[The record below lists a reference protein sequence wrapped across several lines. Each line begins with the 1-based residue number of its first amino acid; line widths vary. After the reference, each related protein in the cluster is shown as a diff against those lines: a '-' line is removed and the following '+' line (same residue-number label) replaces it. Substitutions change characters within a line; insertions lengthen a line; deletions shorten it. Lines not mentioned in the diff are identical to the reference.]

1 VSVLLVDALNLF
13 TRHFVANPA
22 MSEHGHHVGGIV
34 GFLNGIRLINERFSP
49 SKIFV
54 IWESGGSPRRRAL
67 LPDYKSKRR
76 PQRLNRYYD
85 DEIPDTVQGRDNQI
99 SVIVEI
105 LKNTPICQMYVPEC
119 EADDVIGYMSRYCFS
134 EDKKIILSSDKDF
147 YQLLSEDVVIYSPT
161 KKKVVTHLDLIKEYR
176 ISAENFC
183 LAKSM
188 CGDSADNIPGV
199 KGAGFKTI
207 AKRFP
212 KMICDDTVT
221 IDEIIDISKK
231 FSSEKRSPK
240 VYSEIIKEKDTIR
253 RNWDLIY
260 LDAKNL
266 SYSQVKRISDTLD
279 TFDSRRD
286 KISTMRTLIRE
297 GIKTFDV
304 DRFFLSFNS
313 IRDKK

>member
-1 VSVLLVDALNLF
+1 MSVLLVDALNLF

-22 MSEHGHHVGGIV
+22 MSEHGYHVGGIV

-161 KKKVVTHLDLIKEYR
+161 KKKVVTHLDLIKEYK

-260 LDAKNL
+260 LDVKNL
-266 SYSQVKRISDTLD
+266 SYTQVKRISDTLD

>member
-22 MSEHGHHVGGIV
+22 MSEHGYHVGGIV

-161 KKKVVTHLDLIKEYR
+161 KKKVVTHLDLIKEYK

-260 LDAKNL
+260 LDVKNL
-266 SYSQVKRISDTLD
+266 SYTQVKRISDTLD